1 MPNKGKPNL
10 KVLCEA
16 LVHKIITEKKGGNV
30 KAVGVS
36 FEYGGSLYSV
46 NIRQEAILS
55 AG

>member
-16 LVHKIITEKKGGNV
+16 LVHKIITEKKGDTL
-30 KAVGVS
+30 KAVSVS
-36 FEYGGSLYSV
+36 FEYGGSLQSV
-46 NIRQEAILS
+46 NVGKEVILS